1 MGDIFHC
8 RKFSLSNSH
17 AGLKVGTDGVLLGA
31 AVSLLDFSEV
41 SAGITQLVS
50 PSAEAGSFL
59 PADEA
64 LPASTGE
71 GVLPGGVGRPIRILD
86 IGTGTGIVALIL
98 AQRLSERGL
107 DFRIVGIDIN
117 EEAAAEA
124 AANFAASPWADK
136 MEARA
141 MGLQQYVPEE
151 KFDMIISNPPY
162 YDNSPKARDAAR
174 EGARHAATLSW
185 RDVAAFA
192 AGNLLP
198 PGPLCLILPA
208 DQELSLRRYAASFG
222 LYPRRLLRIRTT
234 ARKAPSRLI
243 AEFVFTPPSA
253 PAASAPTSPLSP
265 VPAPAPAA
273 SASLAA
279 SFAPLSAPATDV
291 APLYA
296 PVPSPATTMLP
307 IEEEL
312 TLQDGTYY
320 TTAYVNL
327 VKEIYTE
334 NFLSAKVKP

>member
-8 RKFSLSNSH
+8 RRFSLSNSH

-41 SAGITQLVS
+41 SAGVTQPASPSVAPAAS
-50 PSAEAGSFL
+50 VTQPASPSIGISQSAAPSAEAGSFL
-59 PADEA
+59 SADEA
-64 LPASTGE
+64 LPASTGD
-71 GVLPGGVGRPIRILD
+71 GFLPGGVGRPIRILD

-124 AANFAASPWADK
+124 AANFAASPWADR
-136 MEARA
+136 MEALPI
-141 MGLQQYVPEE
+141 GLQDYVPEE
-151 KFDMIISNPPY
+151 KYDMIISNPPY

-253 PAASAPTSPLSP
+253 PA
-265 VPAPAPAA
+265 
-273 SASLAA
+273 
-279 SFAPLSAPATDV
+279 TDV

-296 PVPSPATTMLP
+296 PVPAPATTMLP

-334 NFLSAKVKP
+334 NFLSAKVKDSSKSNQHHL

>member
-1 MGDIFHC
+1 
-8 RKFSLSNSH
+8 
-17 AGLKVGTDGVLLGA
+17 
-31 AVSLLDFSEV
+31 
-41 SAGITQLVS
+41 
-50 PSAEAGSFL
+50 
-59 PADEA
+59 
-64 LPASTGE
+64 
-71 GVLPGGVGRPIRILD
+71 
-86 IGTGTGIVALIL
+86 
-98 AQRLSERGL
+98 
-107 DFRIVGIDIN
+107 
-117 EEAAAEA
+117 
-124 AANFAASPWADK
+124 
-136 MEARA
+136 
-141 MGLQQYVPEE
+141 
-151 KFDMIISNPPY
+151 MIISNPPY

-208 DQELSLRRYAASFG
+208 DQELSLRRHAASFG

-253 PAASAPTSPLSP
+253 PAASA
-265 VPAPAPAA
+265 
-273 SASLAA
+273 SLAA
-279 SFAPLSAPATDV
+279 SFVPLSAPATDV

-296 PVPSPATTMLP
+296 PVPAPATTMLP

-320 TTAYVNL
+320 TATYVNL

>member
-8 RKFSLSNSH
+8 RRFSLSNSH

-41 SAGITQLVS
+41 SAGVTQS
-50 PSAEAGSFL
+50 ASPSAGISQPAAPSAEAGSFL
-59 PADEA
+59 SADEA

-124 AANFAASPWADK
+124 AANFAASPWADR
-136 MEARA
+136 MEARTI
-141 MGLQQYVPEE
+141 GLQQYVPEE
-151 KFDMIISNPPY
+151 KYDMIISNPPY

-253 PAASAPTSPLSP
+253 PAVSALASPLA
-265 VPAPAPAA
+265 PAPAPA
-273 SASLAA
+273 
-279 SFAPLSAPATDV
+279 
-291 APLYA
+291 
-296 PVPSPATTMLP
+296 TTMLL

-334 NFLSAKVKP
+334 NFLSARVKP